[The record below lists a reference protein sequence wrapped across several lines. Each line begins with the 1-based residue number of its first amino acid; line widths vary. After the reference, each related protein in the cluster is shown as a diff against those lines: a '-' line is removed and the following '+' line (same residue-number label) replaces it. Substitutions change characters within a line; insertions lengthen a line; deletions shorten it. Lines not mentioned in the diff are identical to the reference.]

1 MYDFPTRRKT
11 SITHHKQMLVHKNYK
26 IENKYVCVYTCMH
39 TNVKLHTNTQL
50 RLHVHMYVHKPKQ
63 WTMILAKAAA
73 LMAKTGGEQGVG
85 RC

>member
-26 IENKYVCVYTCMH
+26 IENKYVCVYVHAYKCKITYKH
-39 TNVKLHTNTQL
+39 TIMPACA
-50 RLHVHMYVHKPKQ
+50 HVYAPTKPKQ

-73 LMAKTGGEQGVG
+73 LMAKGGEQGVG